1 MPAQFRPRL
10 VHGPF
15 EDPGLFIPFPFE
27 RRAILFDLGDLSPLP
42 ARDLLK
48 ISQVFVTHTHMDHFI
63 GFDQLLR
70 CVLGREKDLDLYGP
84 AGFIANVEGKLAGY
98 SWDLVDRFTSRLSLH
113 LTEVRADRLLRR
125 SYQCGEGFAAGGEIV
140 AQPFDGRLHTEPSLE
155 VRAAVLPHSIPCL
168 GLALAERFHVTIL
181 TTGLKALGL
190 APGPWIA
197 RFKRALYAG
206 ADPQTEFRIEPDRA
220 GSEHTYV
227 LGVLAE
233 KIARITPGQK
243 IAYVTDVGDSPD
255 TRAAVAALARD
266 ADHLF
271 IEAAFLE
278 SDRKRAAATHH
289 LTARQA
295 GELAALA
302 RARRFTLF
310 HFSPRYEGR
319 EAELLQE
326 AQASYQRTLAGMG
339 SEQNL
344 KGIGHSAESKG

>member
-10 VHGPF
+10 VNGPF

-27 RRAILFDLGDLSPLP
+27 RRAVLFDLGDLSPLP

-70 CVLGREKDLDLYGP
+70 CILGREKDLDLYGP

-98 SWDLVDRFTSRLSLH
+98 SWDLVDRFTNRLSLH

-125 SYQCGEGFAAGGEIV
+125 SYPCGEGFAAAGEII
-140 AQPFDGRLHTEPSLE
+140 AQPFDGRLHAEPSFE

-168 GLALAERFHVTIL
+168 GLALSERFHVNIL
-181 TTGLKALGL
+181 ATGLKALGL

-233 KIARITPGQK
+233 EIARITPGQK
-243 IAYVTDVGDSPD
+243 IAYVTDVGDSPA

-271 IEAAFLE
+271 VEAAFLDR
-278 SDRKRAAATHH
+278 DRKRAAATHH

-302 RARRFTLF
+302 GARRFTLF

-319 EAELLQE
+319 EAEILQE
-326 AQASYQRTLAGMG
+326 AQASYQRMLAGMG
-339 SEQNL
+339 SEQDTT
-344 KGIGHSAESKG
+344 GRGQRA